1 MQLDVGI
8 HLDIEDMIYYAFY
21 KKIVNLRCLRLSAKV
36 SQPVSKYN
44 ASKLANFVSPV
55 TILAASNCIFFY
67 FFRIIFK
74 TPIPQIACMFQ
85 KQSYKS
91 YINIRQA
98 FFGKCK
104 F

>member
-44 ASKLANFVSPV
+44 ASKLENFVSPV
-55 TILAASNCIFFY
+55 TILAASSCIFS
-67 FFRIIFK
+67 IL
-74 TPIPQIACMFQ
+74 
-85 KQSYKS
+85 SES
-91 YINIRQA
+91 
-98 FFGKCK
+98 
-104 F
+104 

>member
-21 KKIVNLRCLRLSAKV
+21 KKIVNLRYLRLSAKV

-55 TILAASNCIFFY
+55 TILAASNCIFFL
-67 FFRIIFK
+67 FFSESYSK
-74 TPIPQIACMFQ
+74 HPSHKSHAC
-85 KQSYKS
+85 SKS
-91 YINIRQA
+91 SLIKVI
-98 FFGKCK
+98 
-104 F
+104 